1 MGESMAALAIELGL
15 DEVMAPDHQPWEN
28 STYNY
33 ENSLGYQILS
43 KNDESTKI
51 HKRLYKHY
59 QGIELRN
66 TKNTEKTMLEMFGY
80 ATKDANGNYGW
91 DMDFEVLKTIRGV
104 EGDEDFR
111 CYICQNDQYVFSI
124 TYRKAMPD
132 KNGNISPKRQARVK
146 FQDYV

>member
-1 MGESMAALAIELGL
+1 M
-15 DEVMAPDHQPWEN
+15 
-28 STYNY
+28 
-33 ENSLGYQILS
+33 
-43 KNDESTKI
+43 
-51 HKRLYKHY
+51 
-59 QGIELRN
+59 
-66 TKNTEKTMLEMFGY
+66 TMLEMFGY
-80 ATKDANGNYGW
+80 ATKDENGNYGW

-104 EGDEDFR
+104 EGDDDFR